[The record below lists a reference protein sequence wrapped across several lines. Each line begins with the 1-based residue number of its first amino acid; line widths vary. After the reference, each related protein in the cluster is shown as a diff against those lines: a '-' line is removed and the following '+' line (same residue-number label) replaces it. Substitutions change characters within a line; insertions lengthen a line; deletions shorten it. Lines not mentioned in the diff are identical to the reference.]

1 VSTLAGHPDAI
12 RAVLGLVQPGLAR
25 VEASLAELA
34 NSDDPILAPMLSAIL
49 PGGGKRL
56 RPALALLIGRM
67 AAAARNDAA
76 AADAALK
83 DLAADAARNDLAT
96 TAAALNDPAAAAARK
111 DLANDGDAQD
121 PSAVGADALI
131 HMAVGV
137 ELLHT
142 ASLVH
147 DDIVDESDT
156 RHGGATLYARV
167 GNALAV
173 LVGDYLFSQAAQAC
187 VATGNLDVVRLF
199 AQTLGAMAQGQIDDA
214 NGQLSGRHLWESLTR
229 DRYYRTIGGK
239 TASLFVLACQGTGL
253 LVGLEPAQVDGLR
266 VYGENLGLAF
276 QVFDD
281 ILDFTATEA
290 ELGKP
295 VGSDLRQG
303 TVTLPVILMRDQQL
317 ADGRFRAAF
326 EAEDVD
332 LQVRLVQESGAIA
345 AANAEAEILVE
356 RARAA
361 LAVLPEGI
369 ERDALDALARYVTR
383 RGH

>member
-1 VSTLAGHPDAI
+1 MSALPSVLPSPDAI
-12 RAVLGLVQPGLAR
+12 QAILALVRPGLGR
-25 VEASLAELA
+25 VEASLAHLA
-34 NSDDPILAPMLSAIL
+34 ESDDPILAPMLSTVL
-49 PGGGKRL
+49 PGSGKRL
-56 RPALALLIGRM
+56 RPALALLVGSLGGRV
-67 AAAARNDAA
+67 AESS
-76 AADAALK
+76 ADAV
-83 DLAADAARNDLAT
+83 N
-96 TAAALNDPAAAAARK
+96 
-111 DLANDGDAQD
+111 
-121 PSAVGADALI
+121 

-156 RHGGATLYARV
+156 RHGAATLYARV

-173 LVGDYLFSQAAQAC
+173 LVGDFLFSQAAQEC

-214 NGQLSGRHLWESLTR
+214 NGQLGGRHLWETLSR
-229 DRYYRTIGGK
+229 EQYFRTIGGK

-253 LVGLEPAQVDGLR
+253 LVGLSAAQVDALR
-266 VYGENLGLAF
+266 VYGQNLGLAF

-281 ILDFTATEA
+281 ILDFTSTA
-290 ELGKP
+290 EQLGKP

-303 TVTLPVILMRDQQL
+303 TITLPVILMRDQQL

-332 LQVRLVQESGAIA
+332 LQVQVIQESGAIA
-345 AANAEAEILVE
+345 AARAEADNLVAG
-356 RARAA
+356 ARAA
-361 LAVLPEGI
+361 LAALPSGV
-369 ERDALDALARYVTR
+369 ERDALDSLASYVTR

>member
-1 VSTLAGHPDAI
+1 VSGLASVSPHPDAI
-12 RAVLGLVQPGLAR
+12 GAVLALVRPGLSR
-25 VEASLAELA
+25 VESSLAALA
-34 NSDDPILAPMLSAIL
+34 DSDDPVLGPMLSTVL
-49 PGGGKRL
+49 PGSGKRL

-67 AAAARNDAA
+67 AGSV
-76 AADAALK
+76 
-83 DLAADAARNDLAT
+83 DLD
-96 TAAALNDPAAAAARK
+96 ALN
-111 DLANDGDAQD
+111 
-121 PSAVGADALI
+121 

-199 AQTLGAMAQGQIDDA
+199 AETLGAMAQGQIDDA
-214 NGQLSGRHLWESLTR
+214 NGQLGGRHQWETLSR
-229 DRYYRTIGGK
+229 ERYYRTIAGK
-239 TASLFVLACQGTGL
+239 TASLFILACQGTAL
-253 LVGLEPAQVDGLR
+253 LVGLSAAQVDGLR

-281 ILDFTATEA
+281 ILDFTSTEA

-303 TVTLPVILMRDQQL
+303 TITLPVILMRDREL
-317 ADGRFRAAF
+317 ADGRLRAAF
-326 EAEDVD
+326 ESEDVD
-332 LQVRLVQESGAIA
+332 LQVRLVQESGSVA
-345 AANAEAEILVE
+345 AALSEADTLVA

-361 LAVLPEGI
+361 LSVLPGGR
-369 ERDALDALARYVTR
+369 EREALDALAAYVTR
-383 RGH
+383 RGR